1 MVMMPVTMTPPLKLS
16 CRFSPCSLVVANA
29 PTSRRRGHASRRAVL
44 TCRGS
49 HTPHS
54 NKGSLSDCAVSRRT
68 CFLQGC
74 SQGFVLALGGGVL
87 NLSLAHQA
95 RADAECESCSNSNS
109 SLKEGDKEFTLLPS
123 GMRVLDLRE
132 GTGRTVE
139 AGDEVVADWV
149 GYTAGYQGKRIE
161 STRQTDEPF
170 VFRVGKGE
178 AIKAFDEAVLGM
190 KEGGLRRFEIPGEL
204 VDELAYTLNP
214 KTRYDRG
221 PVPVTFAGRRALDFV
236 LDSSTLKPFNRTL
249 LFDVRVSNIRRR

>member
-1 MVMMPVTMTPPLKLS
+1 MMMMHVTMTSHHGTK
-16 CRFSPCSLVVANA
+16 RSPSLSLVVANA

-54 NKGSLSDCAVSRRT
+54 NKGSLTVSRRT

-109 SLKEGDKEFTLLPS
+109 SLKEGDREFTLLPS